1 MITLNCGIIEAFT
14 RRNGIIKQ
22 ARWCCLTTIFVH
34 EHLMQAVYFAPRGKK
49 RLLFLGANLQQRYLS
64 PEDKL
69 IGFLGDAGA
78 GKSLLIR
85 GMFPGLELT
94 NDDDGIN
101 VRPLPLLDDAQRGY
115 FRCHTYHLDIRFES
129 AFTQLWVLADAI
141 KKAILK
147 GRRVVVEHFDLV
159 YPLLGVNAEVLVGVG
174 EEVIV
179 TRPTVFGPEPQEIAD
194 IVFESIKYRRM
205 AHSAEDVTSMILE
218 EMGLAKPEVHS
229 DIKHGFVLELPEK
242 PDIDL
247 DLVEQRVR
255 DIIRADLPICFAD
268 EEHIR
273 VGESPYPCTGPRIHV
288 RRTSEVTGFHIL
300 KEFRFDPV
308 QKLYTIAGIVGD
320 EAAPSRSAEL
330 IGGRILSP

>member
-1 MITLNCGIIEAFT
+1 MSTL
-14 RRNGIIKQ
+14 
-22 ARWCCLTTIFVH
+22 FVH

-49 RLLFLGANLQQRYLS
+49 RLLFLGTNLQQRYLS

-101 VRPLPLLDDAQRGY
+101 VRPLPLMDDAERGH
-115 FRCHTYHLDIRFES
+115 FRCHTYHLDVRFES
-129 AFTQLWVLADAI
+129 AFTQPWKIAEAI
-141 KKAILK
+141 KKALIK
-147 GRRVVVEHFDLV
+147 GRRVVIEHFDLV
-159 YPLLGVNAEVLVGVG
+159 YPFLGVNAEVLIGVG

-179 TRPTVFGPEPQEIAD
+179 TRPTVFGPEPQSIAE

-205 AHSAEDVTSMILE
+205 AHSAEDITSMILE
-218 EMGLAKPEVHS
+218 EMGLERPEIHS
-229 DIKHGFVLELPEK
+229 DIKHGFVLELAEK

-247 DLVEQRVR
+247 DIVEQRVR
-255 DIIRADLPICFAD
+255 ELIQADLPICFSD

-273 VGESPYPCTGPRIHV
+273 VGEIPYPCTGPRIHIK
-288 RRTSEVTGFHIL
+288 RTSEIKGFHLL
-300 KEFRFDPV
+300 KEFRFDPI
-308 QKLYTIAGIVGD
+308 QRLYTIAGIVGD
-320 EAAPSRSAEL
+320 DEGPTRSVGL
-330 IGGRILSP
+330 VGGRDQGMTT

>member
-1 MITLNCGIIEAFT
+1 MSTL
-14 RRNGIIKQ
+14 
-22 ARWCCLTTIFVH
+22 FVH

-49 RLLFLGANLQQRYLS
+49 RLLFLGMNLQQRYLS

-101 VRPLPLLDDAQRGY
+101 IRPLPLMDDAERGN
-115 FRCHTYHLDIRFES
+115 FRCHTYHLDVRFES
-129 AFTQLWVLADAI
+129 AFTQPWKIAEAI
-141 KKAILK
+141 KKALNK
-147 GRRVVVEHFDLV
+147 GRRVVIEHFDLV
-159 YPLLGVNAEVLVGVG
+159 YPFLGVNAEVLIGVG

-179 TRPTVFGPEPQEIAD
+179 TRPTVFGPEPKSIAE

-205 AHSAEDVTSMILE
+205 AHSAEDITSMILE
-218 EMGLAKPEVHS
+218 EMGLERPEVHS

-247 DLVEQRVR
+247 DIVEQRVR
-255 DIIRADLPICFAD
+255 ELIHSDLPICFSD
-268 EEHIR
+268 DEHIR
-273 VGESPYPCTGPRIHV
+273 VGEMLYSCTGPRIHIK
-288 RRTSEVTGFHIL
+288 RTSEIKGFHLL
-300 KEFRFDPV
+300 KEFRFDPI
-308 QKLYTIAGIVGD
+308 QRLYTIAGIVGD
-320 EAAPSRSAEL
+320 DEGPIRSVDL
-330 IGGRILSP
+330 VGGRDQGMFT

>member
-1 MITLNCGIIEAFT
+1 MSTL
-14 RRNGIIKQ
+14 
-22 ARWCCLTTIFVH
+22 FVH

-49 RLLFLGANLQQRYLS
+49 RLLFLGMNLQQRYLS

-101 VRPLPLLDDAQRGY
+101 IRPLPLMDDAERGN
-115 FRCHTYHLDIRFES
+115 FRCHTYHLDVRFES
-129 AFTQLWVLADAI
+129 AFTQPWKIAEAI
-141 KKAILK
+141 KKALNK
-147 GRRVVVEHFDLV
+147 GRRVVIEHFDLV
-159 YPLLGVNAEVLVGVG
+159 YPFLGVNAEVLIGVG

-179 TRPTVFGPEPQEIAD
+179 TRPTVFGPEPRSIAE

-205 AHSAEDVTSMILE
+205 AHSAEDITSMILE
-218 EMGLAKPEVHS
+218 EMGLERPEVHS

-247 DLVEQRVR
+247 DIVEQRVR
-255 DIIRADLPICFAD
+255 ELIHADLPICFSD
-268 EEHIR
+268 DEHIR
-273 VGESPYPCTGPRIHV
+273 VGEMLYSCTGPRIHIK
-288 RRTSEVTGFHIL
+288 RTSEIKGFHLL
-300 KEFRFDPV
+300 KEFRFDPI
-308 QKLYTIAGIVGD
+308 QRLYTIAGIVGD
-320 EAAPSRSAEL
+320 DEGPIRSL
-330 IGGRILSP
+330 GLVGGRDQGMIT